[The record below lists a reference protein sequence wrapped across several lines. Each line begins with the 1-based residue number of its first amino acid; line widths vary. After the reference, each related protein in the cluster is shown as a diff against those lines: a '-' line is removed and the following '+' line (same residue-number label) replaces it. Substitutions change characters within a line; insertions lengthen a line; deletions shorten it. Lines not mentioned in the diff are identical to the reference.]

1 MWFKNIRAFRL
12 TAPFDLA
19 AEQLQEQLATA
30 AFKPCGKSQPL
41 SLGWIP
47 PLGDETENLVHAA
60 GGRFLLC
67 MRREEKLLPAAVVR
81 EQLEERIAVIEQEQ
95 DRKVYRKEK
104 LQLKDEVVQDC
115 LPRAFTRS
123 TPVFAY
129 LDTTTNWLFVDSA
142 GAGRAEELVSLL
154 RNSIGSLPLLLPE
167 VNQSPAQAMTG
178 WLLHD
183 NLPPDFLLGVD
194 CDLREPGEEGGV
206 VRCRGIELAGEEI
219 ETHLVAGKQAVR
231 LAVTW
236 DERLQLVLGE
246 DLVLRRLRFAEELLA
261 ENDDIAEADPLARL
275 DADFAL
281 MSDVV
286 SSLQTRVM
294 EVFGG
299 EVAR

>member
-1 MWFKNIRAFRL
+1 MWFKNLRAFRL
-12 TAPFDLA
+12 TAPFDLT
-19 AEQLQEQLATA
+19 AEQLQEQLLTA
-30 AFKPCGKSQPL
+30 AFVPCGKSQPL
-41 SLGWIP
+41 SLGWVP
-47 PLGDETENLVHAA
+47 PLGEETEALVHAA

-81 EQLEERIAVIEQEQ
+81 EQLAERIAVIEHEQ

-104 LQLKDEVVQDC
+104 LQLKDEVIQDC

-123 TPVFAY
+123 TLIFAY

-154 RNSIGSLPLLLPE
+154 RDSIGTLPLLLPE
-167 VNQSPAQAMTG
+167 VNQSPAHAMTG
-178 WLLHD
+178 WLLND
-183 NLPPDFLLGVD
+183 NLPSGFSLGAD

-219 ETHLVAGKQAVR
+219 EAHLVAV
-231 LAVTW
+231 
-236 DERLQLVLGE
+236 VLGE
-246 DLVLRRLRFAEELLA
+246 DLVLRRLRFAEEFLA

-281 MSDVV
+281 MTDVV
-286 SSLQTRVM
+286 SSLQSRVM